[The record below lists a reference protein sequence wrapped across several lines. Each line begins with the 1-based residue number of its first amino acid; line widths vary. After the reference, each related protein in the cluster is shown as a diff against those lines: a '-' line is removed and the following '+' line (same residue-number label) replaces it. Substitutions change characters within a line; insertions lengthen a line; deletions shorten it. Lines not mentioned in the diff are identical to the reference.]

1 MIKSQFGKPL
11 IEIRKNIMFRSY
23 MDDALEEA
31 VKALERGEVP
41 VGAVIVET
49 SGNII
54 ARAGNETRGR
64 MDPSAHAE
72 LIAIRKACNTLKTER
87 LLNCD
92 MYVTLEP
99 CAMCAALIAHARI
112 RRVYFAASDPKS
124 GGVQQG
130 ARVFEHKQ
138 THHVPEIY
146 SGIGEEKAVKLLR
159 DFFAEK
165 REKV

>member
-1 MIKSQFGKPL
+1 
-11 IEIRKNIMFRSY
+11 MFRTY

-31 VKALERGEVP
+31 AKAFERGEVP

-72 LIAIRKACNTLKTER
+72 VIAIRKACNTLKTER

>member
-1 MIKSQFGKPL
+1 
-11 IEIRKNIMFRSY
+11 MFRSY

-31 VKALERGEVP
+31 AKALERGEVP

>member
-1 MIKSQFGKPL
+1 
-11 IEIRKNIMFRSY
+11 

-31 VKALERGEVP
+31 AKAFERGEVP

>member
-1 MIKSQFGKPL
+1 
-11 IEIRKNIMFRSY
+11 MFRTY

-31 VKALERGEVP
+31 AKAFERGEVP

-159 DFFAEK
+159 DFFADK

>member
-1 MIKSQFGKPL
+1 
-11 IEIRKNIMFRSY
+11 MFRTY

-31 VKALERGEVP
+31 AKAFERGEVP

-72 LIAIRKACNTLKTER
+72 LIAIRKACNTLKTDR

-112 RRVYFAASDPKS
+112 RRIYFAASDPKS

-159 DFFAEK
+159 DFFADK

>member
-1 MIKSQFGKPL
+1 
-11 IEIRKNIMFRSY
+11 MFRSY

-31 VKALERGEVP
+31 AKALKRGEVP
-41 VGAVIVET
+41 VGAIIVET

>member
-54 ARAGNETRGR
+54 ARAGNETRER

-72 LIAIRKACNTLKTER
+72 VIAIRKACNTLKTER
-87 LLNCD
+87 LVNCD
-92 MYVTLEP
+92 IYVTLEP
-99 CAMCAALIAHARI
+99 CTM
-112 RRVYFAASDPKS
+112 
-124 GGVQQG
+124 
-130 ARVFEHKQ
+130 
-138 THHVPEIY
+138 
-146 SGIGEEKAVKLLR
+146 
-159 DFFAEK
+159 
-165 REKV
+165 

>member
-1 MIKSQFGKPL
+1 
-11 IEIRKNIMFRSY
+11 MFRTY

-31 VKALERGEVP
+31 AKAFKRGEVP

-54 ARAGNETRGR
+54 ARAGNETRER

-112 RRVYFAASDPKS
+112 RRIYFAASDPKS